1 MKLFREIING
11 LLWTAGSLLLVLG
24 AFSLAFV
31 EGTVRAQ
38 EPIPTEQTASYN
50 IPSEM
55 PTPDVTKKVSPTI
68 PVMWTITKQAV
79 PACTPPVNWVKYTIR
94 SKDTLAK
101 LSSEY
106 GISAKE
112 IKDGN
117 CLLQDKLVTGTII
130 YLPLLP
136 TSTPGLTETPA
147 STSCSIH
154 PGWVP
159 YTVRSGDSLFSISMA
174 TGISVWQLKTGN
186 CLGQSDLILTGQI
199 LYVPNVIAPTNTL
212 ISTPTKV
219 KPTKIPTTI
228 PPTATIVTET
238 ATEVITETITETAPP
253 SSETVVP

>member
-11 LLWTAGSLLLVLG
+11 LLWTVGCVLLVIG

-38 EPIPTEQTASYN
+38 EPQPAEQTEIYN

-55 PTPDVTKKVSPTI
+55 PTPDVTKKASPTI
-68 PVMWTITKQAV
+68 PVMWTITKQVA
-79 PACTPPVNWVKYTIR
+79 PACTPPVDWVKYTIR

-101 LSSEY
+101 LSSEHN
-106 GISAKE
+106 ISVRE

-117 CLLQDKLVTGTII
+117 CLLQDKLVAGTII

-136 TSTPGLTETPA
+136 TATPGLTETPV
-147 STSCSIH
+147 STTCSVH

-186 CLGQSDLILTGQI
+186 CLDQSDLILAGQI
-199 LYVPNVIAPTNTL
+199 LYVPNVIAPTNTMV
-212 ISTPTKV
+212 STPTKV
-219 KPTKIPTTI
+219 KPTKIPTAI

-238 ATEVITETITETAPP
+238 ATEVITETITESPTPA
-253 SSETVVP
+253 SETVIP